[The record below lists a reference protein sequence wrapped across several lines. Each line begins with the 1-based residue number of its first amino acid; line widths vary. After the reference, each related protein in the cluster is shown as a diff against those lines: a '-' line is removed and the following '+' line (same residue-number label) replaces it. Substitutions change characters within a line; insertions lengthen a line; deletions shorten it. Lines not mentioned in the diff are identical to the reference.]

1 MFLLLAPPALQAPPP
16 GPSEG
21 RPQGHPPMGLPI
33 LHIARQL
40 GLSDAQLQQL
50 QAVET
55 AHRDALEQKM
65 LAFHQAMRALHEA
78 LARPWTSAA
87 DLDGLQRASAAKE
100 AELVAEARQANA
112 EAWKVLTPDQQA
124 KAKVLLS
131 RPPREGRPGGPGGGR
146 PGMGGP
152 GMGGPGGPEGER
164 PGPPPEGDGPA

>member
-1 MFLLLAPPALQAPPP
+1 MLPLLAPPTLQAPPP
-16 GPSEG
+16 AP
-21 RPQGHPPMGLPI
+21 PQGHPPMGLPL
-33 LHIARQL
+33 LHVARHL
-40 GLSDAQLQQL
+40 GLSDAQMQQL

-87 DLDGLQRASAAKE
+87 DLDGLQKAMAAKV
-100 AELVAEARQANA
+100 AELVTEGRQANA

-131 RPPREGRPGGPGGGR
+131 RPPREGGPGGRG

-152 GMGGPGGPEGER
+152 GMDHPGPGGER
-164 PGPPPEGDGPA
+164 PGPPPEDGGQA